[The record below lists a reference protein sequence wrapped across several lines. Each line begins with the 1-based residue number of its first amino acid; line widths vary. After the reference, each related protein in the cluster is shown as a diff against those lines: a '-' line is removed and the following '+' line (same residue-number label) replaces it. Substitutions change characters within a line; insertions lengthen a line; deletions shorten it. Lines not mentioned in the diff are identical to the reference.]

1 MVKKVRTIYVRT
13 NQTTGAKI
21 NSKTPGNSS
30 DSSVCRQDILT
41 TVIMFFRSLVAF
53 VTATVCVAGI
63 LKDAPVTGLC
73 DSTVKSMSGYYSVD
87 KESLDKN
94 YFFWFFESRSQPTTD
109 PLVIWLTGGPGC
121 SSQLALLT
129 ENGPCKG
136 KIP

>member
-1 MVKKVRTIYVRT
+1 MAIVAATLEER
-13 NQTTGAKI
+13 
-21 NSKTPGNSS
+21 S
-30 DSSVCRQDILT
+30 QDL
-41 TVIMFFRSLVAF
+41 IMLFRSLVAF

-73 DSTVKSMSGYYSVD
+73 DSSVKSMSGYYSVD

-136 KIP
+136 TFFVVFFFF

>member
-1 MVKKVRTIYVRT
+1 
-13 NQTTGAKI
+13 
-21 NSKTPGNSS
+21 
-30 DSSVCRQDILT
+30 
-41 TVIMFFRSLVAF
+41 MFFRSLVAF

-73 DSTVKSMSGYYSVD
+73 DSSVKSMSGYYSVD

-136 KIP
+136 TDYLGLELNLILIRILIILHSFSSERGWSVHL

>member
-1 MVKKVRTIYVRT
+1 
-13 NQTTGAKI
+13 
-21 NSKTPGNSS
+21 
-30 DSSVCRQDILT
+30 
-41 TVIMFFRSLVAF
+41 MFFRSLVAF

-73 DSTVKSMSGYYSVD
+73 DSSVKSMSGYYSVD

-136 KIP
+136 TYEILVT